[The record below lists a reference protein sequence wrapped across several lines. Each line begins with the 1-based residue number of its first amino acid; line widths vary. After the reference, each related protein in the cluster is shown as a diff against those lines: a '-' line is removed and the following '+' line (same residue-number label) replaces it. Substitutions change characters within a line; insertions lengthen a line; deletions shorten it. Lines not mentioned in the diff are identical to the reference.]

1 MCIRDSPDT
10 LRMGSTGAGG
20 LPSTVSAM
28 INAVDEL
35 KVREVT
41 FGGDGPGITALMG
54 KHIDFM
60 PLSLAAAR
68 ELVRSGKLKALAV
81 FATEETPELPGVEP
95 ITKAL
100 QMCIRD
106 SLQLVNSAFSIAFAL
121 SCLRSPIL

>member
-1 MCIRDSPDT
+1 
-10 LRMGSTGAGG
+10 
-20 LPSTVSAM
+20 M

-81 FATEETPELPGVEP
+81 GSERRFAGLPDVPAMAEVLPGFVSIAWFGVVAPPKTSPAIAEKLSAA
-95 ITKAL
+95 IAEAL
-100 QMCIRD
+100 QHAHEHGVDDEAITGWRWE
-106 SLQLVNSAFSIAFAL
+106 
-121 SCLRSPIL
+121 